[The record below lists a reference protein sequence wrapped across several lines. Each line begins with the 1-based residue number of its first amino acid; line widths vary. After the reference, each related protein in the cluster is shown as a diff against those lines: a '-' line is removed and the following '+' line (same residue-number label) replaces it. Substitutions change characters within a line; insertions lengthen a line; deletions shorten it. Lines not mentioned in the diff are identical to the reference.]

1 MTANTT
7 PHESSTTQGAGADLG
22 ATAAEAGQ
30 EVKQQVVDLGQQVR
44 QQATDQIVAQKDRAA
59 EALET
64 VALLLHQAG
73 EHAQQQDKAA
83 IAQYVDKAADQV
95 ETWSTALREQD
106 ASQLVETT
114 QQFARRQPLAFLG
127 GALALGFA
135 GVRFFRSSASQAQ
148 PTEQTP
154 ATGQTGT
161 STDDDM
167 GVVNGDA
174 VDRAADLNVGD
185 RPLDV
190 GLSLPDDWASDL
202 DGERTD
208 FTEATAAGDL
218 PGETPVLEDLADE
231 ALIDDAYGASDPETR

>member
-1 MTANTT
+1 MVASNTT
-7 PHESSTTQGAGADLG
+7 QESSTTQDAGADLG
-22 ATAAEAGQ
+22 ATVAEAS
-30 EVKQQVVDLGQQVR
+30 QQVQDQVVNLGQQVR

-59 EALET
+59 EALDT

-83 IAQYVDKAADQV
+83 IAQYVDRAANQV
-95 ETWSTALREQD
+95 ETLSTTLREQD
-106 ASQLVETT
+106 VTQLLETT
-114 QQFARRQPLAFLG
+114 GQFARRQPLAFLG

-135 GVRFFRSSASQAQ
+135 GVRFFRSSASHAQ
-148 PTEQTP
+148 PTAES
-154 ATGQTGT
+154 GQTGT
-161 STDDDM
+161 SPGFEEM
-167 GVVNGDA
+167 GAMDGDA

-190 GLSLPDDWASDL
+190 GLSLPDEWASDL

-218 PGETPVLEDLADE
+218 PGAAPVLEDLPDE
-231 ALIDDAYGASDPETR
+231 ALIDDASGVSDTETR